1 MLPVVSF
8 ILRNIASLC
17 FAVQFWRKNGTI
29 MQQCPVAN
37 SRLIDFASREVGK
50 FADSRLSVAN
60 FATFGTT
67 LVASL
72 LLYCPFLIFLVNYNL
87 PTSNAYISIIS
98 QPILVTFWI
107 LHLMTNPNKVYD
119 TTPNI
124 R

>member
-1 MLPVVSF
+1 MSFKLKYKKNLIFTQSYHIENLMSRFGPALIIQGLKHVVQF

-50 FADSRLSVAN
+50 FAGSRLSVAN

-67 LVASL
+67 LIAV
-72 LLYCPFLIFLVNYNL
+72 
-87 PTSNAYISIIS
+87 
-98 QPILVTFWI
+98 
-107 LHLMTNPNKVYD
+107 
-119 TTPNI
+119 
-124 R
+124 

>member
-37 SRLIDFASREVGK
+37 SRLIDFASCEVGK

-67 LVASL
+67 LVAPL
-72 LLYCPFLIFLVNYNL
+72 PPNLEKEKMYNK
-87 PTSNAYISIIS
+87 NIV
-98 QPILVTFWI
+98 Q
-107 LHLMTNPNKVYD
+107 MTL
-119 TTPNI
+119 
-124 R
+124 